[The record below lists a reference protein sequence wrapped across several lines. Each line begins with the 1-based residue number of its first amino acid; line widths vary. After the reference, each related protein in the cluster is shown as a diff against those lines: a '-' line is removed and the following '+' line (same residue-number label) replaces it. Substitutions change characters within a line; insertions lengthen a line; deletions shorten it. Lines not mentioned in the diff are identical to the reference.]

1 MTKLTCPACGSEA
14 FDEPCEHTVYVAANE
29 CGLIYV
35 AEEYREHLFAV
46 AERLLRKQGE
56 LEKDESLSMDY
67 FLCEII
73 PELADYLEI
82 ENIVYKE
89 EYAIPPSGLA
99 VYAAFI
105 DQP

>member
-1 MTKLTCPACGSEA
+1 MTDPTCLVCSREA
-14 FDEPCEHTVYVAANE
+14 LDEPCEHTVYVAANE

-46 AERLLRKQGE
+46 AEGLLRKQGE

-67 FLCEII
+67 FPCEII
-73 PELADYLEI
+73 PELANHLEI

-89 EYAIPPSGLA
+89 EYATPPSGLA